1 MLPWSVQVHSE
12 TPRRLCVSDLLPGCH
27 PQVPDSN
34 WQIMMKW
41 WLFTRCQLH
50 IKTDWILWWC
60 AISCRVIF
68 GFFSAVYIGQFWP
81 WFVQALLQQIYY
93 PGVLPRFW
101 DSDVKKRKKKRKNDS
116 WKLFPHSLDPST
128 WFEHDIWICKG
139 TTDAEIEIPSAE
151 TLELSKV
158 LTFRPE
164 VGQNRALHT
173 LPVARNSPLFNFFG
187 SQFFCV
193 LTDMWLTGSSISIN

>member
-60 AISCRVIF
+60 AISCRVILV
-68 GFFSAVYIGQFWP
+68 FFSAVYIGQFWP

-101 DSDVKKRKKKRKNDS
+101 DSDVKKRKEKKEEWFLEIISPFIRSKYMI
-116 WKLFPHSLDPST
+116 WAWHLDLQRYHRCRNWDPLC
-128 WFEHDIWICKG
+128 WNPRVIKG
-139 TTDAEIEIPSAE
+139 S
-151 TLELSKV
+151 
-158 LTFRPE
+158 
-164 VGQNRALHT
+164 
-173 LPVARNSPLFNFFG
+173 NF
-187 SQFFCV
+187 
-193 LTDMWLTGSSISIN
+193 